1 MAKKLYFMYGL
12 DPVKVREAESKG
24 YLVRDVSM
32 YRDGD
37 SIEQC
42 DEAAGEVPE
51 PYKQFVRQDEA
62 VSDTSKDAEGNSTPN
77 TVKELNEALLKMGV
91 EIPPAAKKAELLAL
105 YQQHTQSQNA
115 GDGEQNDQGAE

>member
-12 DPVKVREAESKG
+12 DPVKVREVESKG

-51 PYKQFVRQDEA
+51 PYKQFVRQEEA
-62 VSDTSKDAEGNSTPN
+62 VSDISKMQRGTLRPIR
-77 TVKELNEALLKMGV
+77 LK
-91 EIPPAAKKAELLAL
+91 
-105 YQQHTQSQNA
+105 S
-115 GDGEQNDQGAE
+115 

>member
-12 DPVKVREAESKG
+12 DPVKVQEVESKG

-51 PYKQFVRQDEA
+51 PYKQFVRQDEV
-62 VSDTSKDAEGNSTPN
+62 VSDTGMDTGENSTPN

-91 EIPPAAKKAELLAL
+91 EIPPTAKKTELLAL

-115 GDGEQNDQGAE
+115 GDGEQNDQGTE

>member
-1 MAKKLYFMYGL
+1 MYGL
-12 DPVKVREAESKG
+12 DPAKVQEVEGKG

-51 PYKQFVRQDEA
+51 PYKQFVRQEEA

-77 TVKELNEALLKMGV
+77 TVKELNEALLKLGV

-115 GDGEQNDQGAE
+115 GDGEQNDQGTE

>member
-12 DPVKVREAESKG
+12 DPVKVQEVESKG

-51 PYKQFVRQDEA
+51 PYKQFVRQDGV
-62 VSDTSKDAEGNSTPN
+62 VSDTGMDTGGNSTPN

-91 EIPPAAKKAELLAL
+91 EIPPTAKKTELLAL